1 MKKSLKSLFVL
12 LIVIAFAATPLM
24 AVFAEGEGETGGNE
38 GEPETVKITYY
49 NGDSQFGEP
58 QIVEKGKEVFLRS
71 NYPTK
76 SGEVFTR
83 WSTQGSTPSYYGPNQ
98 KVTLTEDLTLYASFV
113 DKASGSEGI
122 SVVGPDGQKEMEFKY
137 NGYGQGATFHMTRT
151 SGKTYDQNK
160 DGYFKFDEDEF
171 YVSTAE
177 WYADARYL
185 NIGVMPVGIYNV
197 PQNPYV
203 QEWCQVTYLFGSID
217 VVFTAVEDK
226 YIQVDPAVVKIY
238 YEITYDANGGEGE
251 IDPQKAYTNAAVLSD
266 AVPTRKGM
274 TFKGWATDKDATKA
288 EYQPGEEI
296 ELDDNLDLY
305 AVWEAPNPETDH
317 SSDMSAFLLTI
328 CMAVAVMLGIR
339 SLRRRTN
346 N

>member
-1 MKKSLKSLFVL
+1 MREDL
-12 LIVIAFAATPLM
+12 
-24 AVFAEGEGETGGNE
+24 
-38 GEPETVKITYY
+38 
-49 NGDSQFGEP
+49 
-58 QIVEKGKEVFLRS
+58 
-71 NYPTK
+71 
-76 SGEVFTR
+76 
-83 WSTQGSTPSYYGPNQ
+83 
-98 KVTLTEDLTLYASFV
+98 LTEL
-113 DKASGSEGI
+113 I
-122 SVVGPDGQKEMEFKY
+122 PDRQKGMPC
-137 NGYGQGATFHMTRT
+137 G
-151 SGKTYDQNK
+151 
-160 DGYFKFDEDEF
+160 FDEDEL
-171 YVSTAE
+171 YVSRAE

-185 NIGVMPVGIYNV
+185 DIGVKPVSIYKI

-203 QEWCQVTYLFGSID
+203 QEWCQVTYAYGLID

-226 YIQVDPAVVKIY
+226 YIQVDSAVLKIY

-274 TFKGWATDKDATKA
+274 TFKGWAMDKDATKA

-305 AVWEAPNPETDH
+305 AVWEAPSPETDH

-328 CMAVAVMLGIR
+328 CMAVAVMSGIR